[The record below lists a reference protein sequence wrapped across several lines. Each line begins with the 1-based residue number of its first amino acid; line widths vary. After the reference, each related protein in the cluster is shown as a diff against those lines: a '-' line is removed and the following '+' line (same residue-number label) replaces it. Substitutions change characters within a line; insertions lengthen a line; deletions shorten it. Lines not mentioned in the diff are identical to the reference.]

1 MRQLHDFYC
10 RLLTAWA
17 KTDIDALNIMD
28 DWGAQN
34 SLLIRPDLWREL
46 FRPLYRD
53 YIDIAHSYGKKIFMH
68 SDGYTLDILPDLAEL
83 GLDAINAQVFCI
95 GLDKLASFRGKIT
108 FWGEI
113 DRQHIL
119 PEGTEED
126 VRRAVG
132 DYCRTFW
139 QDGKCI
145 AQLEFGPGA
154 GRIMCVRRMKP
165 LIALYPIRVIMSV
178 PKYEERIS
186 MNQLCVISHTHWD
199 REWYFPL
206 ELMRLRLVDLLDHC
220 CALLAEEP
228 TYVFHLD
235 AQTIVLEDYLSIR
248 PEMRGE
254 LEKYVRQGRLIVGP
268 WYLQNDFYLTSGE
281 ATVRNLLEGRRVAQ
295 RFGRCANVG
304 YCADQF
310 GLISQLPQILR
321 GFGIDNCIFGRGPHG
336 SDRTKTA
343 IRCGCRF
350 RWSSSGRAATAV
362 RLPLSTC
369 AAGTIT
375 PSAFPRISTERS
387 G

>member
-1 MRQLHDFYC
+1 
-10 RLLTAWA
+10 
-17 KTDIDALNIMD
+17 
-28 DWGAQN
+28 
-34 SLLIRPDLWREL
+34 
-46 FRPLYRD
+46 
-53 YIDIAHSYGKKIFMH
+53 
-68 SDGYTLDILPDLAEL
+68 
-83 GLDAINAQVFCI
+83 
-95 GLDKLASFRGKIT
+95 
-108 FWGEI
+108 
-113 DRQHIL
+113 
-119 PEGTEED
+119 
-126 VRRAVG
+126 
-132 DYCRTFW
+132 
-139 QDGKCI
+139 
-145 AQLEFGPGA
+145 
-154 GRIMCVRRMKP
+154 
-165 LIALYPIRVIMSV
+165 
-178 PKYEERIS
+178 

-321 GFGIDNCIFGRGPHG
+321 GFGIDNCIFGRGAARLRQDENGNPVRVPFPDGVHLE
-336 SDRTKTA
+336 
-343 IRCGCRF
+343 
-350 RWSSSGRAATAV
+350 GR
-362 RLPLSTC
+362 R
-369 AAGTIT
+369 
-375 PSAFPRISTERS
+375 RQ
-387 G
+387 

>member
-1 MRQLHDFYC
+1 MMTSRELVYATLEGQNTSGRIPRQIWTLPWAWDNHGGMLRQLLADYPEDIGSAPAVCREVPRTVGNPYAVGEYVDEWGCRFTNIHKGIIGEVKDPLIPSEDDGWDNRNHIHIPEELLTFDVDAVNRHCAGSDRFILGGCCPRPFERLQFIRGTENLYMDLLDPPAGMQEFMRQLHDFYC

-83 GLDAINAQVFCI
+83 GLDAINAQVLCI

-154 GRIMCVRRMKP
+154 RPDNVRT
-165 LIALYPIRVIMSV
+165 A
-178 PKYEERIS
+178 YEAF
-186 MNQLCVISHTHWD
+186 D
-199 REWYFPL
+199 RF
-206 ELMRLRLVDLLDHC
+206 VSDTGD
-220 CALLAEEP
+220 
-228 TYVFHLD
+228 
-235 AQTIVLEDYLSIR
+235 
-248 PEMRGE
+248 
-254 LEKYVRQGRLIVGP
+254 
-268 WYLQNDFYLTSGE
+268 
-281 ATVRNLLEGRRVAQ
+281 
-295 RFGRCANVG
+295 NV
-304 YCADQF
+304 
-310 GLISQLPQILR
+310 
-321 GFGIDNCIFGRGPHG
+321 
-336 SDRTKTA
+336 
-343 IRCGCRF
+343 
-350 RWSSSGRAATAV
+350 SSK
-362 RLPLSTC
+362 
-369 AAGTIT
+369 I
-375 PSAFPRISTERS
+375 
-387 G
+387 